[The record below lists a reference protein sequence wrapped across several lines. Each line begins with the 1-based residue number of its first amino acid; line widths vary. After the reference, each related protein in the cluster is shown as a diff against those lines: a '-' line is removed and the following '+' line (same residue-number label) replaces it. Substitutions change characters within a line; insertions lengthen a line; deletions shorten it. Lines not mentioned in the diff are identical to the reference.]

1 MLLQR
6 DPRFETIKP
15 MMREG
20 KIKTFSDIFRYV
32 KITMV
37 ARSLGKRTERFK
49 ELVETLNDFYIRD
62 LVLIAHLFG
71 LTIEEMLHL
80 VARQL
85 GDIHIIE
92 EEVRFPSI
100 GPLVNDGKIHLLS
113 DILRYSEIA
122 KLAEPLGGNRSR
134 AKKLI
139 ENVEDMQIK
148 RLLNVARYCG
158 LSAAQIF
165 GLVAA
170 QIEEKNQ
177 HVKSKS
183 RH

>member
-20 KIKTFSDIFRYV
+20 KIKTFSDIFRHV

-49 ELVETLNDFYIRD
+49 ELVETLNDFYIRE
-62 LVLIAHLFG
+62 LVMIAHLFG
-71 LTIEEMLHL
+71 LTVEETFQL

-85 GDIHIIE
+85 GDIDIIE
-92 EEVRFPSI
+92 EEVQLAGI
-100 GPLVNDGKIHLLS
+100 GPLVNDGKIRMLS
-113 DILRYSEIA
+113 DILRYSELA
-122 KLAEPLGGNRSR
+122 RLAEPLGGNRSR

-139 ENVEDMQIK
+139 ENVEDMQVK

-165 GLVAA
+165 SLVAA
-170 QIEEKNQ
+170 QIEEKNH
-177 HVKSKS
+177 HVKTRS
-183 RH
+183 RP

>member
-71 LTIEEMLHL
+71 LTMDEMLNL

-113 DILRYSEIA
+113 DIL
-122 KLAEPLGGNRSR
+122 
-134 AKKLI
+134 
-139 ENVEDMQIK
+139 
-148 RLLNVARYCG
+148 
-158 LSAAQIF
+158 
-165 GLVAA
+165 
-170 QIEEKNQ
+170 
-177 HVKSKS
+177 
-183 RH
+183 

>member
-15 MMREG
+15 SMKEG
-20 KIKTFSDIFRYV
+20 KIKKFSDIFHHV
-32 KITMV
+32 KITVV
-37 ARSLGKRTERFK
+37 ARSLGKRTDRFK
-49 ELVETLNDFYIRD
+49 ELVETLNDFYIRE
-62 LVLIAHLFG
+62 LVMIAHLFG
-71 LTIEEMLHL
+71 ITVDETLHL
-80 VARQL
+80 VARQV
-85 GDIHIIE
+85 GDLAITEDEIRI
-92 EEVRFPSI
+92 PSI
-100 GPLVNDGKIHLLS
+100 GPLVNDGKIRVLS

-122 KLAEPLGGNRSR
+122 KLAEPLGGNRTR

-139 ENVEDMQIK
+139 ENVEDLQVK

-170 QIEEKNQ
+170 QIDEKNHQ
-177 HVKSKS
+177 VKN
-183 RH
+183 RARP